1 MSRLMFGSHSS
12 PVTVVIRV
20 LWLLLV
26 GVWLGLAYLLAA
38 LLSAALTGGSPFAV
52 AALRLAR
59 YAVWPFDRALV
70 GLPAGDAP
78 RVTGALWLVTAA
90 WWLALVHGIV
100 GVLLCLTVVGLPFGI
115 VSLTLLPL
123 SFAPLRA
130 QVRPTQPRVGVRA
143 AEARRAPARLL
154 AAA

>member
-1 MSRLMFGSHSS
+1 
-12 PVTVVIRV
+12 VTAAIRV

-26 GVWLGLAYLLAA
+26 GIWLGLAYLVAA
-38 LLSAALTGGSPFAV
+38 ALSAALTGGGPFAS

-70 GLPAGDAP
+70 GLPSEPSP
-78 RVTGALWLVTAA
+78 RVTGAVWVLTAG
-90 WWLALVHGIV
+90 WWLALVHVAV
-100 GVLLCLTVVGLPFGI
+100 GVLLCLTVIGLPFGV

-130 QVRPTQPRVGVRA
+130 QVRPAQLRT
-143 AEARRAPARLL
+143 EARREVAAVPASTAPARLL
-154 AAA
+154 AA